1 MPAYLLAMSQ
11 NLDIILKAAHQLP
24 PDELRQLIEHLLAD
38 VSIEL
43 QSDDRFRQE
52 IVDAEQQISQGEV
65 VPWSEVKHRH
75 EL

>member
-1 MPAYLLAMSQ
+1 MSQ
-11 NLDIILKAAHQLP
+11 NLESILEAAHQLP

-38 VSIEL
+38 VSTEL
-43 QSDDRFRQE
+43 QSDDRLRQE
-52 IVDAEQQISQGEV
+52 IVEAEQQIRRGEV